1 MTVILPLTNSCI
13 KLRLK
18 EPVTTTTTPELP
30 RDLSSPDQELKRAPL
45 IRVLLLKNV
54 ATFNIAA
61 DTPFTIYSIKNK
73 FTYNGNGKLTTHN
86 TTSSDI
92 KPIEESLKE
101 YDSIV
106 SSVVELTDSHILLGN
121 ERFERD
127 AIKIVPSDGE
137 IKINETNYSGDIM
150 IIPQLNDKFLVI
162 EETYVE
168 NFLSGVVSSEVPM
181 SWAEDTILAQTV
193 TARTFTLY
201 QKKRHDTEAY
211 HIRKLDLAYKGK
223 SNESAIAVEAVKKS
237 EGIIMVYDQQIFPG
251 YFHSTCGGH
260 TEDAGL
266 VFKKKSIPPLAGVP
280 CGYCE
285 DSKYYRWSREI
296 NKNEIVKK
304 LYKSTGNSNSLISL
318 KPIDIGPG
326 GHAGSIKIHTSKKE
340 HEMNANVFRLQIG
353 PKKLLS
359 TAFTIS
365 NNGKK
370 VKINGRGW
378 GHGVG
383 LCQFG
388 SQKMGTLGFKW
399 ENILKHYYPGIDLIK
414 AY

>member
-1 MTVILPLTNSCI
+1 MAIIVALTNSCL
-13 KLRLK
+13 KLKLK
-18 EPVTTTTTPELP
+18 KPVTTRPELP
-30 RDLSSPDQELKRAPL
+30 RDVGADDQDLKTAPL
-45 IRVLLLKNV
+45 IRVLLLKDIG
-54 ATFNIAA
+54 TFNVEVDA
-61 DTPFTIYSIKNK
+61 PFTVYSIKDQ
-73 FTYNGNGKLTTHN
+73 FTYNENGKLTTHG

-92 KPIEESLKE
+92 ELIEKPLKK
-101 YDSIV
+101 YKSIV
-106 SSVVELTDSHILLGN
+106 SSVVKLTKSHILFGN
-121 ERFERD
+121 KRFERE
-127 AIKIVPSDGE
+127 AIKIILSDRE
-137 IKINETNYSGDIM
+137 IKINERNYSGNII

-162 EETYVE
+162 EETLVE

-181 SWAEDTILAQTV
+181 SWTDDTLLAQTV

-201 QKKRHDTEAY
+201 QKKKHDSDAY
-211 HIRKLDLAYKGK
+211 HIRELDLAYKGK
-223 SNESAIAVEAVKKS
+223 SNENARAVAAVKES

-266 VFKKKSIPPLAGVP
+266 VFKKKSIPPLSGVP

-296 NKNEIVKK
+296 NKNEIVRK
-304 LYKSTGNSNSLISL
+304 LYKSSGKNNSLISI
-318 KPIDIGPG
+318 KPVNVGPG
-326 GHAGSIKIHTSKKE
+326 GHAGRIKIDTSKKRD
-340 HEMNANVFRLQIG
+340 EMNANVFRLLIG